1 MTRFGGSTTV
11 GGASSSQFK
20 YVNEPAIGEKVSQG
34 TLDLQFFKCEI
45 PSAHFRFKGD
55 GYGATWTS
63 TFPEYWTAN
72 VNGVLVFVRHILWR
86 LYCSH
91 PEDLIR
97 AVFSLRWWLRS
108 LFSAFRCYSPVQL
121 MPPTN
126 CSPKSPSNYQQMG
139 QGQHSHCLLLTSLH
153 SNPPLL
159 SCV

>member
-1 MTRFGGSTTV
+1 MSTNPPSVKRSLKVLWMSNLHRRDT
-11 GGASSSQFK
+11 GFITQTPYRDPSSKIWRLYLSQ
-20 YVNEPAIGEKVSQG
+20 AEKVDKQQS
-34 TLDLQFFKCEI
+34 
-45 PSAHFRFKGD
+45 
-55 GYGATWTS
+55 
-63 TFPEYWTAN
+63 EYWTAN